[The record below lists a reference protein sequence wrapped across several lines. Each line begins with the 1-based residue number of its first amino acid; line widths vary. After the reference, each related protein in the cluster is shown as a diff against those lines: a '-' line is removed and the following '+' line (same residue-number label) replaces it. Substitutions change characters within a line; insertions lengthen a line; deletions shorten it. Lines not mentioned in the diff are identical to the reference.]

1 MAMFM
6 NKTKVLLVLTQ
17 DVLDEARVLAGRAT
31 AALKLPVS
39 LQIVLRA
46 LIEEGLKRDGDRAL
60 LANVEDQAVA
70 VRRLRSL
77 GRRAGGAEGGR
88 RNLQAG
94 SPRKSRDRWTHRGVA
109 PGSVATMSSPLIVDR
124 GRRVNSHLDRP
135 PRRHCADPT
144 RRIRDVHLPAPGPG
158 ASSVGRAPGRGRV
171 FSHGAMADDGTA
183 SPGVGRRPPKASR
196 LHRPGR

>member
-1 MAMFM
+1 MRAGPQDAEVAMFA
-6 NKTKVLLVLTQ
+6 NKTRVLLVLPE
-17 DVLDEARVLAGRAT
+17 DVLGQARVLAGRAT

-77 GRRAGGAEGGR
+77 GRRAEGAEGGR

-94 SPRKSRDRWTHRGVA
+94 SPRKSRDREPHR
-109 PGSVATMSSPLIVDR
+109 R
-124 GRRVNSHLDRP
+124 GN
-135 PRRHCADPT
+135 
-144 RRIRDVHLPAPGPG
+144 
-158 ASSVGRAPGRGRV
+158 
-171 FSHGAMADDGTA
+171 
-183 SPGVGRRPPKASR
+183 
-196 LHRPGR
+196 